1 MDYHFLFEIA
11 VILLSTKVLG
21 ILTKRFALPQVVG
34 ALLAGLLLGPAM
46 LGVLQET
53 TLMDQLAELG
63 VIVLMFNAGL
73 ETDLGELKRSGKAAF
88 VIALIGVL
96 VPLAGG
102 FALAAAF
109 NRGPDAF
116 LQNVFIGVVLTATSV
131 SITVETLKEIGRLS
145 TRSGSA
151 ILGAAIIDDVLG
163 IIGLT
168 VITSLGG
175 GGANVWVVLGKIAA
189 FFAVSVVV
197 WMVMHRF
204 VDWWFRRYSRDK
216 RRFVVLSFAFC
227 LLYSFFAEAVFGVAD
242 ITGAYIAGLIF
253 ANTCRVAYLQD
264 RFDTLSYA
272 LLSPIFFAS
281 IGLKVVLP
289 EMSTTILL
297 FAVLLVLWAVVSKV
311 VGCGLG
317 AKLCR
322 YSNQDALRIGVGMI
336 SRGEVALIVANNGI
350 AAGLMKEEFFGPVV
364 LMVIATTILT
374 PVLLKLVYRGK
385 EHDYSDLQ
393 ESELVNAYE
402 DAAAFADAIV
412 GAKAA
417 IHCCPVCQ
425 NFSEGDGLC
434 PVCQDPKRDTS
445 VICVVADPKDVV
457 AMERSREYQGL
468 YHVLH
473 GVISPM
479 NHVGPDDLHIK
490 SLVER
495 VAAGGVQE
503 VIMATNPDTE
513 GEATAMYL
521 SRLLRPFGVKITRLA
536 YGIPVGSH
544 LEYAD
549 DATLMRALEGRQEM

>member
-1 MDYHFLFEIA
+1 MGNILLLFLVLFPMLLSAWVFPLRRRDRRYRNWLIQIIPAVELAAALLLLLWPGAALELPGVFGFGLRLQAGSLGSLLALVSAFLWAATGLNCPSYFAAAEGCNRFYFFWLLTLGALMGVFLAADLFTLFVFFEMMSFTSYVWVVQNETEEARQAGQTYLAVA
-11 VILLSTKVLG
+11 VIG
-21 ILTKRFALPQVVG
+21 G
-34 ALLAGLLLGPAM
+34 MALLAGLLLGPAM

-88 VIALIGVL
+88 VIAFIGVL

-402 DAAAFADAIV
+402 DAAAF
-412 GAKAA
+412 
-417 IHCCPVCQ
+417 
-425 NFSEGDGLC
+425 
-434 PVCQDPKRDTS
+434 
-445 VICVVADPKDVV
+445 
-457 AMERSREYQGL
+457 
-468 YHVLH
+468 
-473 GVISPM
+473 
-479 NHVGPDDLHIK
+479 DLA
-490 SLVER
+490 SQ
-495 VAAGGVQE
+495 A
-503 VIMATNPDTE
+503 
-513 GEATAMYL
+513 
-521 SRLLRPFGVKITRLA
+521 LLEDHENLKQSARKK
-536 YGIPVGSH
+536 
-544 LEYAD
+544 
-549 DATLMRALEGRQEM
+549 